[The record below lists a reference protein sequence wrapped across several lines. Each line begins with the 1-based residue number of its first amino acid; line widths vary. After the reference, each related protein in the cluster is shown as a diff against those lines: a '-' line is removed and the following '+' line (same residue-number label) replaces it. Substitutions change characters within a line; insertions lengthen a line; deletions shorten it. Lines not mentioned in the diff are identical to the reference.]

1 MDKIKRPFV
10 LAIPPWIILGALAL
24 LAPIFFF
31 WTLHNLNKQKEDM
44 IRLLTEKGAALIRSF
59 EAGTR
64 TGMMGMLETRG
75 GGFGLQRLL
84 TETAQQQDI
93 VYIIVTDD
101 RGIILAHNDPA
112 EIGGVHGTELDLQRI
127 EKLETVEWRQVSD
140 SEGSDV
146 FEVFRR
152 FAPTQRPSRGP
163 QGGRA
168 RGFQQRGFQQ
178 REFPEPPQSEGR
190 EIIFV
195 GLDMG
200 SLDAARKEDMRHTLL
215 MASALLLIGFTGVI
229 LLFLAQAY
237 RTTRTSLTRIQA
249 FSNRVVENMPVGLVA
264 VDENKKLVSLNRA
277 AEEILA
283 APEAPG
289 RSAREIL
296 PREILY
302 LSSALSRGQK
312 EVIADEIE
320 CRLADGRVLSLDV
333 SISLLQD
340 EEGKGTGQIILFRDM
355 TEVQALKKE
364 IETSRRLAS
373 LGRLAAGIAHE
384 IRNPLSSIK
393 GFATYFRD
401 RYRDN
406 QDDRDTAEVMIKEVD
421 RLNRVISQLLDF
433 ARPMALQ
440 KKRMPIQAL
449 IQHSLKMIERQASS
463 EGIVIQADLAPSLG
477 EIEVDFDRITQVL
490 LNLYLN
496 ALEAM
501 DRGGTLSVSCS
512 EDAGNQGVKI
522 SVTDT
527 GTGID
532 KEHLDHIFDPYFTTK
547 QAGSGLGLAI
557 VHKII
562 EAHGGEVRVE
572 SEAKQ
577 GTTVTL
583 FLPPA
588 KVDDGKEEK
597 SYPRG

>member
-24 LAPIFFF
+24 LAPIFLF
-31 WTLHNLNKQKEDM
+31 WTLQNLNKQKEDM

-64 TGMMGMLETRG
+64 TGMMGMGPRG

-101 RGIILAHNDPA
+101 RGAVLAHNDPVK
-112 EIGGVHGTELDLQRI
+112 IGGMHGTELDLQRI
-127 EKLETVEWRQVSD
+127 EKLETVEWRQVPS

-152 FAPTQRPSRGP
+152 FAPTQPPRGF
-163 QGGRA
+163 QGGRT
-168 RGFQQRGFQQ
+168 RGAWQRD
-178 REFPEPPQSEGR
+178 FPEFEQREGR

-200 SLDAARKEDMRHTLL
+200 PLDAARKEDMRHTLI
-215 MASALLLIGFTGVI
+215 MASALLLIGFAGVV

-249 FSNRVVENMPVGLVA
+249 FSDRVVENMPVGLVA
-264 VDENKKLVSLNRA
+264 VDENQNIVSLNRA

-283 APEAPG
+283 GPEALG
-289 RSAREIL
+289 RPAREVL
-296 PREILY
+296 PGEISH
-302 LSSALSRGQK
+302 LSSALRPGER
-312 EVIADEIE
+312 EVISDETE
-320 CRLADGRVLSLDV
+320 CRLADGRILSLDV

-340 EEGKGTGQIILFRDM
+340 DGGKGAGRIVLFRDM

-406 QDDRDTAEVMIKEVD
+406 QEDRNTADIMIKEVD

-433 ARPMALQ
+433 ARPVALE

-463 EGIVIQADLAPSLG
+463 EGVAIQADFAPSLR
-477 EIEVDFDRITQVL
+477 EVEVDFDRITQVL

-501 DRGGTLSVSCS
+501 HGGGTLSVSCS
-512 EDAGNQGVKI
+512 EELGNQGVKV

-527 GTGID
+527 GTGIE

-572 SEAKQ
+572 STARQ

-583 FLPPA
+583 FLPP
-588 KVDDGKEEK
+588 GKE
-597 SYPRG
+597 G